1 MPHGLD
7 QTVKMHFG
15 SDGRPFL
22 TRRKR
27 VPEYKH
33 DYPLHM
39 QPQSVRHV
47 SIDILDLSDQD
58 DLAYYMKIWRA
69 AGLGSVQVVEESKQ
83 WVEGAKNWKV
93 FIRWFV
99 KGKMD
104 PSELRTEIASATRSL
119 RSGPQLLVEEREEG
133 EMNG

>member
-7 QTVKMHFG
+7 KAVKMHFG

-22 TRRKR
+22 TRKKK

-33 DYPLHM
+33 DYPVYM
-39 QPQSVRHV
+39 QPQAVRHV
-47 SIDILDLSDQD
+47 SIDILDLSDEE
-58 DLAYYMKIWRA
+58 DLEYYVKIWKA
-69 AGLGSVQVVEESKQ
+69 VGLGSVQVVEESKQ
-83 WVEGAKNWKV
+83 WIEDTKNWKV

-104 PSELRTEIASATRSL
+104 PSELRSEIASVTRGL
-119 RSGPQLLVEEREEG
+119 RDGPQLLVEEKEEG
-133 EMNG
+133 DVNG